1 MGAQGSEGSWRCP
14 RHTRS
19 HRGWALRGG
28 RGALEGQR
36 PPCSEPTVFSESG
49 AGPRGRPVSRLH
61 GRPRRVRRGKEGTGA
76 EGPLLGGL
84 SEDSATPQG
93 SGPWGGEREAGQSPQ
108 LLLHHAHAHTAAS
121 PSGSDPQRTG
131 QFSQSI
137 VFPQTCPMCLAPPP
151 PPESSGH
158 CPRPLLLS
166 PPPPPTQWCRQER
179 GLAVPGSASEAPP
192 SRPSAQLGSRHDLC
206 EAPRAPPHLCGAALH
221 L

>member
-1 MGAQGSEGSWRCP
+1 MSTAHTQPSGMGV
-14 RHTRS
+14 T
-19 HRGWALRGG
+19 GG

-151 PPESSGH
+151 PTRKLWSLPT
-158 CPRPLLLS
+158 
-166 PPPPPTQWCRQER
+166 PPPPQPPSPSH
-179 GLAVPGSASEAPP
+179 AVVQTGARAGSAWLCLRGPAFP
-192 SRPSAQLGSRHDLC
+192 SQCPAGEPS
-206 EAPRAPPHLCGAALH
+206 
-221 L
+221 